1 MMELIQKIID
11 FLRGKKSK
19 EDKEVVDNL
28 SKLQKNIKKTRGLSE
43 LNENKKVNENKKKF
57 SNEEKEKKTIITSSQ
72 MTAEE
77 ISQELK
83 EGYYDK
89 LDAVRNQIKGD
100 KEIMSI
106 GMLGGGIVKNNQ
118 VANAKTASFLQKRA
132 EKVIGKDLMKLISS
146 SKKNEEKKENLQ
158 SKAKG
163 RN

>member
-19 EDKEVVDNL
+19 EDKEVVGNL
-28 SKLQKNIKKTRGLSE
+28 SKLQGNLKKTRGLNE
-43 LNENKKVNENKKKF
+43 IKENKKINENKKKF
-57 SNEEKEKKTIITSSQ
+57 SNEEKEKKPIISSQ

-106 GMLGGGIVKNNQ
+106 GMLGGGIAKNSQ
-118 VANAKTASFLQKRA
+118 VTNAKTASFLQKGA

>member
-19 EDKEVVDNL
+19 EDKEVVGNL

-43 LNENKKVNENKKKF
+43 FKENKKINENKKKF
-57 SNEEKEKKTIITSSQ
+57 SNEEKEKKTITSPQ

-89 LDAVRNQIKGD
+89 LEAVRNQIKGD

-106 GMLGGGIVKNNQ
+106 GMLGGGIAKSNQ
-118 VANAKTASFLQKRA
+118 AVNAKTASFLQKGA
-132 EKVIGKDLMKLISS
+132 EKVVEKDLMKLISS

>member
-19 EDKEVVDNL
+19 EDKEVVGNL

-43 LNENKKVNENKKKF
+43 FKENKKINENKKKF
-57 SNEEKEKKTIITSSQ
+57 SNEEKEKKPITSSQ
-72 MTAEE
+72 ITAEE
-77 ISQELK
+77 ISQELN
-83 EGYYDK
+83 EVYYDK
-89 LDAVRNQIKGD
+89 LEAVRNQIKGD

-106 GMLGGGIVKNNQ
+106 GMLGGGIAKSNQ
-118 VANAKTASFLQKRA
+118 AVNAKTASFLQKGA
-132 EKVIGKDLMKLISS
+132 EKVVGKDLMKLISS

>member
-19 EDKEVVDNL
+19 EDKEVVGNL

-43 LNENKKVNENKKKF
+43 FKENKKINENKKKF
-57 SNEEKEKKTIITSSQ
+57 SNEEKKPITSSQ

-89 LDAVRNQIKGD
+89 LEAVRNQIKGD

-106 GMLGGGIVKNNQ
+106 GMLGGGIAKSNQ
-118 VANAKTASFLQKRA
+118 AVNAKTASFLQKGA
-132 EKVIGKDLMKLISS
+132 EKVVGKDLMKLISS

>member
-19 EDKEVVDNL
+19 EDKEVVGNL
-28 SKLQKNIKKTRGLSE
+28 SKLQKNIKKTRGLSVFK
-43 LNENKKVNENKKKF
+43 EN
-57 SNEEKEKKTIITSSQ
+57 Q

-106 GMLGGGIVKNNQ
+106 GMLGGGIAKSNQ
-118 VANAKTASFLQKRA
+118 VANAKTASFLQKGA

>member
-19 EDKEVVDNL
+19 EDKEVVGNL
-28 SKLQKNIKKTRGLSE
+28 SKLQKNIKRTRGLSE
-43 LNENKKVNENKKKF
+43 FKENKKINENKKKF
-57 SNEEKEKKTIITSSQ
+57 SNEEKEKKPIVSSQ

-89 LDAVRNQIKGD
+89 LDAVRNQINGG

-106 GMLGGGIVKNNQ
+106 GMLGGGIAKSNQ
-118 VANAKTASFLQKRA
+118 AANAKTASFLQKGA
-132 EKVIGKDLMKLISS
+132 EKVIGKDLMKLISN

>member
-19 EDKEVVDNL
+19 EDKEVVGNL
-28 SKLQKNIKKTRGLSE
+28 SKLQGNLKKSRGLSKIKE
-43 LNENKKVNENKKKF
+43 SKIINENKKKF
-57 SNEEKEKKTIITSSQ
+57 SNEEKEKKPIISSQ

-89 LDAVRNQIKGD
+89 LEAVRNQIKGD

-106 GMLGGGIVKNNQ
+106 GMLGSGIAKSNQ
-118 VANAKTASFLQKRA
+118 AANAKTASFLQKGA

-158 SKAKG
+158 SKVKG

>member
-19 EDKEVVDNL
+19 EDKEVVSNL

-43 LNENKKVNENKKKF
+43 FKENKKINENKKKF
-57 SNEEKEKKTIITSSQ
+57 SNEEKEKKPIISSQ

-106 GMLGGGIVKNNQ
+106 GMLGGGIAKSNQ
-118 VANAKTASFLQKRA
+118 AANAKTASFLQKGA
-132 EKVIGKDLMKLISS
+132 EKVVGKDLMKLISS

>member
-19 EDKEVVDNL
+19 EDKEVVGNL
-28 SKLQKNIKKTRGLSE
+28 SKLQGNLKKSRGLSKIKE
-43 LNENKKVNENKKKF
+43 SKIINENKKKF
-57 SNEEKEKKTIITSSQ
+57 SNEEKEKKPIISSQ
-72 MTAEE
+72 MTVEE

-106 GMLGGGIVKNNQ
+106 GMLGGGIAKSNQ
-118 VANAKTASFLQKRA
+118 AANAKTASFLQKGA

>member
-19 EDKEVVDNL
+19 EDKEVVGNL

-43 LNENKKVNENKKKF
+43 FKENKKINENKKKF
-57 SNEEKEKKTIITSSQ
+57 SNEEKEKKPITSSQ

-77 ISQELK
+77 FSQELK

-89 LDAVRNQIKGD
+89 LEAVRNQIKGD

-106 GMLGGGIVKNNQ
+106 GMLGGGIAKSNQ
-118 VANAKTASFLQKRA
+118 AVNAKTASFLQKGV
-132 EKVIGKDLMKLISS
+132 EKVVGKDLMKLISN

>member
-19 EDKEVVDNL
+19 EDKEVVGNL
-28 SKLQKNIKKTRGLSE
+28 SKLQGNLKKTRGLNE
-43 LNENKKVNENKKKF
+43 IKENKKINENKKKF
-57 SNEEKEKKTIITSSQ
+57 SNEEKEKKPIISSQ
-72 MTAEE
+72 MTAEK

-106 GMLGGGIVKNNQ
+106 GMLGGGIAKNSQ
-118 VANAKTASFLQKRA
+118 VANAKTASFLQKGA

>member
-19 EDKEVVDNL
+19 EDKEVVGNL
-28 SKLQKNIKKTRGLSE
+28 SKLQKNIKRTRGLSE
-43 LNENKKVNENKKKF
+43 FKENKKINENKKKF
-57 SNEEKEKKTIITSSQ
+57 SNEEKEKKPIVSSQ

-77 ISQELK
+77 ISPELK

-89 LDAVRNQIKGD
+89 LDAVRNQINGG

-106 GMLGGGIVKNNQ
+106 GMLGGGIAKSNQ
-118 VANAKTASFLQKRA
+118 AANAKTASFLQKGA
-132 EKVIGKDLMKLISS
+132 EKVIGKDLMKLISN